1 MKRQLLVLLSAGV
14 FLWSSCSKNNDLK
27 PNDPT
32 LSTNFHAKTLATF
45 TASSPINLNGQH
57 DITISG
63 KSINGG
69 NLPAI
74 SLANC
79 YNVHITANSL
89 GNSTDVG
96 IYLYNCYNITIDNNY
111 INHVSGGVYVDHST
125 GGGII
130 ITNNQFLNM
139 QGPAPRGQFVQFNT
153 VSGGNNSITYNKCQN
168 ILGQSSTQEGINLY
182 KSNGTAASPILVDN
196 NWILG
201 GGPNSAS
208 GGIQLG
214 DNGGSYEVASNNTI
228 VNPGQMGISI
238 SGGDHQSVINN
249 TVYASSQYFT
259 NVGIVV
265 WGQAGY
271 AVTNST
277 VSGNKINFKSSS
289 GAQNDY
295 WLASGEYTPS
305 GWSSNTWNANINAS
319 ILPSTIVTD
328 PATAPA
334 ATAPAAAAPT
344 PATSAAVIPA
354 SASSSGVINLNGAHD
369 MTISGKTITGGNV
382 SCIKLTNCYNIY
394 ISKCNL
400 SNSTANGIE
409 LSNCTNV
416 TMENNNISNVSSG
429 IVVSN
434 CPSGSINLYS
444 NQMRNMTGPYG
455 SFVQFTAVNG
465 SNNISYNKLENIAG
479 ASNGEIAIHLMQ
491 SYGTAGSPI
500 NITGNW
506 IRGGGPVASSGGI
519 NLGDQGGAYQIAQ
532 NNILVDP
539 GQHGMAIVGGDHISM
554 INNSIYAR
562 PQSFTNVG
570 LYVWG
575 QGGHAI
581 TNSTVSGNQVNF
593 ANAQGVQNSVWL
605 AGGEYTP
612 AGWST
617 NQWGAN
623 INSSILPTTMLSF

>member
-1 MKRQLLVLLSAGV
+1 MKKQLLALLSVGV
-14 FLWSSCSKNNDLK
+14 LLWSSCSKTEIA
-27 PNDPT
+27 PNVPST
-32 LSTNFHAKTLATF
+32 ISTNFHAKTLANF
-45 TASSPINLNGQH
+45 TASSPINLNGSH

-63 KSINGG
+63 KSIDGG
-69 NLPAI
+69 SVAPI
-74 SLANC
+74 SLINC

-89 GNSTDVG
+89 GNSSDVG
-96 IYLYNCYNITIDNNY
+96 IYLYNCYNITIDNNF
-111 INHVSGGVYVDHST
+111 IANVSGGVYVDHST

-130 ITNNQFLNM
+130 ITANQLLNM
-139 QGPAPRGQFVQFNT
+139 KGPSPRGQFVQFNT

-168 ILGQSSTQEGINLY
+168 ILGQSSSQEGINLY
-182 KSNGTAASPILVDN
+182 KSNGSASSPILVDN
-196 NWILG
+196 NWIEG

-214 DNGGSYEVASNNTI
+214 DNGGSYEVASNNI
-228 VNPGQMGISI
+228 LVNPGQMGISI
-238 SGGDHQSVINN
+238 SGGDHHSVINN
-249 TVYASSQYFT
+249 TIYASSQSFT
-259 NVGIVV
+259 NVGLVV

-277 VSGNKINFKSSS
+277 VSGNKVNFKSST

-305 GWSSNTWNANINAS
+305 GWSTNTWNAAIDAT
-319 ILPSTIVTD
+319 ILPATIVTD
-328 PATAPA
+328 PST
-334 ATAPAAAAPT
+334 
-344 PATSAAVIPA
+344 ATSTTISTTSTTTSTTTTTAT
-354 SASSSGVINLNGAHD
+354 SSGVINLNGAHD
-369 MTISGKTITGGNV
+369 MTISGKTITGGTV

-394 ISKCNL
+394 ITQCSL

-416 TMENNNISNVSSG
+416 TMEANNISNVASG
-429 IVVSN
+429 IVASN
-434 CPSGSINLYS
+434 CPSGSINVYS

-455 SFVQFTAVNG
+455 SFVQFTGVNG
-465 SNNISYNKLENIAG
+465 GNNIGYNKFENIAG
-479 ASNGEIAIHLMQ
+479 ASNGEIAIHVIQ
-491 SYGTAGSPI
+491 SFGTSANPI
-500 NITGNW
+500 NIIGNW
-506 IRGGGPVASSGGI
+506 IRGGGPSASSGGI

-532 NNILVDP
+532 NNIMVDP

-562 PQSFTNVG
+562 AQSFTNVG

-605 AGGEYTP
+605 ASGEYTP
-612 AGWST
+612 AGWNT
-617 NQWGAN
+617 NAWGAN
-623 INSSILPTTMLSF
+623 INSSILPATMLSF

>member
-1 MKRQLLVLLSAGV
+1 MKRKLLALLSVGVLLWSA
-14 FLWSSCSKNNDLK
+14 CSKTSIN
-27 PNDPT
+27 PNTPST
-32 LSTNFHAKTLATF
+32 LSTNFHAKTLAAY

-57 DITISG
+57 DLTISG

-69 NLPAI
+69 TVPAI
-74 SLANC
+74 TLSNC

-89 GNSTDVG
+89 GNSSDVG
-96 IYLYNCYNITIDNNY
+96 IYLYNCYNITIDNNF
-111 INHVSGGVYVDHST
+111 ITNVSGGVYVDHST

-130 ITNNQFLNM
+130 ITTNQFLNM
-139 QGPAPRGQFVQFNT
+139 QGPGPRGQFVQFNT

-168 ILGQSSTQEGINLY
+168 ILGQSSSQEGINLY
-182 KSNGTAASPILVDN
+182 KSNGSASSPILVDN
-196 NWILG
+196 NWIEG

-214 DNGGSYEVASNNTI
+214 DNGGSYQVASNNII

-238 SGGDHQSVINN
+238 SGGDHQSVVNN
-249 TVYASSQYFT
+249 TVYAGSQSFT
-259 NVGIVV
+259 NVGLVV

-277 VSGNKINFKSSS
+277 VSGNKVNFKSST

-305 GWSSNTWNANINAS
+305 GWSTNNWKAAIDAS
-319 ILPSTIVTD
+319 VLPTTIVSN
-328 PATAPA
+328 PAT
-334 ATAPAAAAPT
+334 TAPSAVAAPT
-344 PATSAAVIPA
+344 PATTAAVVPA
-354 SASSSGVINLNGAHD
+354 TTVASSGVINLNGAHD
-369 MTISGKTITGGNV
+369 MTISGKTISGGNV

-394 ISKCNL
+394 IAKCNL

-416 TMENNNISNVSSG
+416 TMEANNISNVSSG
-429 IVVSN
+429 IVASN
-434 CPSGSINLYS
+434 CPSGSINIYS

-455 SFVQFTAVNG
+455 SFVQFSAVNG
-465 SNNISYNKLENIAG
+465 SNNISYNKLENITG
-479 ASNGEIAIHLMQ
+479 ASNGETAIHIIQ
-491 SYGTAGSPI
+491 SYGTSGSPI
-500 NITGNW
+500 NINGNW
-506 IRGGGPVASSGGI
+506 IRGGGPAGSSGGI

-532 NNILVDP
+532 NNIMVDP

-575 QGGHAI
+575 QGGHSI

-617 NQWGAN
+617 NAWGAN

>member
-1 MKRQLLVLLSAGV
+1 MKKQLLALLSVGV
-14 FLWSSCSKNNDLK
+14 LLWSSCSKTDIS
-27 PNDPT
+27 PNTPSA

-45 TASSPINLNGQH
+45 TASSPINLNGSH

-69 NLPAI
+69 TVPAI
-74 SLANC
+74 TLSNC

-89 GNSTDVG
+89 GNSSDVG
-96 IYLYNCYNITIDNNY
+96 IYLYNCYNITIDNNFVT
-111 INHVSGGVYVDHST
+111 NVAGGVYVDHST

-130 ITNNQFLNM
+130 VTANQFLNM

-168 ILGQSSTQEGINLY
+168 ILGQSSSQEGINLY
-182 KSNGTAASPILVDN
+182 KSNGSASSPILVDN
-196 NWILG
+196 NWIEG

-214 DNGGSYEVASNNTI
+214 DNGGSYEVASNNI
-228 VNPGQMGISI
+228 LVNPGQMGISI
-238 SGGDHQSVINN
+238 SGGDHHSVINN
-249 TVYASSQYFT
+249 TIYAGSQSFT
-259 NVGIVV
+259 NVGLVV

-277 VSGNKINFKSSS
+277 VSGNKVNFKSST

-305 GWSSNTWNANINAS
+305 GWNTNNWKAS
-319 ILPSTIVTD
+319 VDASVLPATIVSN
-328 PATAPA
+328 PATATA
-334 ATAPAAAAPT
+334 AVAGPS
-344 PATSAAVIPA
+344 PATTAAVVPVTTT
-354 SASSSGVINLNGAHD
+354 SSSGVINLNGAHD
-369 MTISGKTITGGNV
+369 MTISGKTISGGNV

-394 ISKCNL
+394 ITKCNL

-416 TMENNNISNVSSG
+416 TMEANNISNVASG
-429 IVVSN
+429 IVASN
-434 CPSGSINLYS
+434 CPSGSINAYS

-455 SFVQFTAVNG
+455 SFVQFSAVNG
-465 SNNISYNKLENIAG
+465 SNNISYNKLENITG
-479 ASNGEIAIHLMQ
+479 ASNGEIAIQLIQ
-491 SYGTAGSPI
+491 CYGTSGSPI
-500 NITGNW
+500 NLNGNW
-506 IRGGGPVASSGGI
+506 IRGGGPSGSSGGI

-562 PQSFTNVG
+562 AQSFTNVG

-617 NQWGAN
+617 NAWGAN